1 MNFTYDIPVKL
12 FSLHFV
18 IMSFI
23 LLMSDRKRLSKFF
36 IKNESIEKLEN
47 INHLKNKSAIKIIR
61 FLKKALIT
69 VSILIIVIQCLV
81 HFKATEQLR
90 SKSKLRGI
98 WKTELFII
106 DKDTLAPL
114 ITDSKRWKYFIIDYK
129 EKAIIKFMN
138 DTINR
143 YSITE
148 NIYKKEIVFKG
159 LKVSDSQKFNYSIS
173 NKSNLKLE
181 GYLNE
186 KELKIELKKFH
197 QTKINLLNIGF
208 HWINETTYN
217 Y

>member
-1 MNFTYDIPVKL
+1 MVRREAYLKTKEKL
-12 FSLHFV
+12 FCRCQV
-18 IMSFI
+18 PT
-23 LLMSDRKRLSKFF
+23 SKTVMNTT
-36 IKNESIEKLEN
+36 ICPRCTGQGGSKPMLP
-47 INHLKNKSAIKIIR
+47 NKSAIKIIR

-129 EKAIIKFMN
+129 EKAIIKLMN

-148 NIYKKEIVFKG
+148 NIDKKEIVFKG

-186 KELKIELKKFH
+186 KELKIELTKVPKTKF
-197 QTKINLLNIGF
+197 KLLNRGF